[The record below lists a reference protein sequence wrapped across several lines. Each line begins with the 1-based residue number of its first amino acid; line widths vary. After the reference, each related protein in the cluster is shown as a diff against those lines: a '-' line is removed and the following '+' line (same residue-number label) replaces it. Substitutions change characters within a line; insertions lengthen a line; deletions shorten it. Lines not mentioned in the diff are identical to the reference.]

1 LVDWQGLH
9 QYHYLH
15 QGSRISDF
23 DIGRGD
29 MMVKQ
34 KTKSAS
40 RKVSGAEA
48 KTGSAVP
55 GTQKIAKT
63 AASATA
69 KKAAEKKAPVAAAA
83 AAAKKPN
90 TPAVKRVSASAA
102 HTTTPAKKA
111 ATSET
116 KPAATA
122 NKATAQPSP
131 EERYR
136 MVETAAYFIAEQ
148 HGFQGRS
155 DEHWAAAEREI
166 AARLGAIA
174 AQ

>member
-1 LVDWQGLH
+1 LQFVDWHGLH

-40 RKVSGAEA
+40 KQVAGVKA
-48 KTGSAVP
+48 KASSAVP
-55 GTQKIAKT
+55 GTRKIATT
-63 AASATA
+63 AVSATA
-69 KKAAEKKAPVAAAA
+69 KRIAEKKAPSAAAA
-83 AAAKKPN
+83 NKSQTPSVKK
-90 TPAVKRVSASAA
+90 VSASAA
-102 HTTTPAKKA
+102 QSTTP
-111 ATSET
+111 
-116 KPAATA
+116 A

-166 AARLGAIA
+166 AARLGA
-174 AQ
+174 Q

>member
-1 LVDWQGLH
+1 
-9 QYHYLH
+9 
-15 QGSRISDF
+15 
-23 DIGRGD
+23 

-40 RKVSGAEA
+40 KKVAGAKS
-48 KTGSAVP
+48 KTGSAVS
-55 GTQKIAKT
+55 GTREIAKT
-63 AASATA
+63 AVSVVA
-69 KKAAEKKAPVAAAA
+69 KKAAEKKAPVAA

>member
-1 LVDWQGLH
+1 
-9 QYHYLH
+9 
-15 QGSRISDF
+15 
-23 DIGRGD
+23 

-40 RKVSGAEA
+40 KQVAGAKA
-48 KTGSAVP
+48 KNGGAVP
-55 GTQKIAKT
+55 GTRKIATT

-69 KKAAEKKAPVAAAA
+69 KKIAEKKAPSAAAA
-83 AAAKKPN
+83 NKPK
-90 TPAVKRVSASAA
+90 TPAVKKVSASAA
-102 HTTTPAKKA
+102 QSTTPA
-111 ATSET
+111 
-116 KPAATA
+116 
-122 NKATAQPSP
+122 NKAMAQPSP

-166 AARLGAIA
+166 AARLGA
-174 AQ
+174 Q